1 MKARKL
7 GDYPRATTLIDSM
20 PEEAV
25 VSHRA
30 CDPAEHKRIKSL
42 EQMILNG
49 DRGVENFAATRRS
62 RTGDLLIT
70 KQRANIQYVD
80 ISRTAEKMRHSLR
93 FSWFGRLGV
102 ETCWKQTSGL
112 VRVSLD
118 GNWNG
123 ARTTRSASTKR
134 VKTACQANSATRKD
148 D

>member
-7 GDYPRATTLIDSM
+7 GDYPRATTLIDGM

-25 VSHRA
+25 VSRRA
-30 CDPAEHKRIKSL
+30 CDPAEHKRMKSL

-49 DRGVENFAATRRS
+49 GRGVENFAATRRS

-70 KQRANIQYVD
+70 KNKERTSNMSTSAELLKKRALAPVFMVRSPWCGN
-80 ISRTAEKMRHSLR
+80 ML
-93 FSWFGRLGV
+93 
-102 ETCWKQTSGL
+102 ETNFWL
-112 VRVSLD
+112 